1 MVHSMFRQAWDRF
14 CRDGGLLEYQY
25 SKSAGFHASKDMTKI
40 GQKIPWARQGEQR
53 SSMLRNIAKNH
64 VWQFGVSGLPA
75 FWPFPHFKLKSRVL
89 FAPIV
94 GKEAGDPL
102 DDPKKQHRLRR
113 TVCKGWRNKQWHG
126 RMLAFLEL
134 LSGEAAY
141 ISLPLGETAHIRLEP
156 SPMLFSSPVS
166 TFLPNQLTDEQE
178 EEDDSTLG
186 RPEPEEEP

>member
-1 MVHSMFRQAWDRF
+1 
-14 CRDGGLLEYQY
+14 
-25 SKSAGFHASKDMTKI
+25 
-40 GQKIPWARQGEQR
+40 
-53 SSMLRNIAKNH
+53 RNIAKGY

-89 FAPIV
+89 FAPVV
-94 GKEAGDPL
+94 GNGAGDPL

-126 RMLAFLEL
+126 RMPAFLGW
-134 LSGEAAY
+134 LSSDAPFIA
-141 ISLPLGETAHIRLEP
+141 LPLSETAHIRLEP

-166 TFLPNQLTDEQE
+166 TFLPDQLADEQE

-186 RPEPEEEP
+186 RPDPEEEP